1 MESVQEIRLARLID
15 ERRSTTILHDNVLAA
30 AEGRED
36 GNGALTE
43 SQSEQ
48 VAGYRTRM
56 QELDSEISS
65 LTETVESTRRS
76 DTEARRIRAL
86 LAADSAIV
94 GADADGNVAYRT
106 FAEYA
111 RDEIIAGN
119 SGLGK
124 RIAGM
129 LGAQAVD
136 AARERLLLAK
146 RTPANTLSSDVA
158 GLTPAQHIAQI
169 FQVIDASRPLV
180 QSALRDALERGVLT
194 YPRVDA
200 TPVVA
205 VQGSEKTEAGNTGMD
220 ISMQTATASV
230 YLGGGDLSWQAVNW
244 STPNALDLWFRFA
257 AADYALKTEQDAAQ
271 VMQHS
276 AFSNNISSPISGT
289 PTFAQLMTA
298 VGAGY
303 AEVYSNS
310 GRLADTI
317 YLAPD
322 RFGFALG
329 LTSDA
334 FTQFIDV
341 NQQGIGPL
349 KVVIS
354 RGMDSGVI
362 VVGDSQGLL
371 VAETPGAPVE
381 LQVVEPA
388 IGGYEVG
395 IIGAFEAVVVD
406 DGAFA
411 MITTAS

>member
-1 MESVQEIRLARLID
+1 MENVQEIRLARLVD
-15 ERRSTTILHDNVLAA
+15 ERRTTTIVHDNLLNS
-30 AEGRED
+30 AESRED
-36 GNGALTE
+36 GSRDLTE
-43 SQSEQ
+43 SQQEQ
-48 VAGYRTRM
+48 IAGYRTRM
-56 QELDSEISS
+56 TELDAEITS
-65 LTETVESTRRS
+65 LTETVESSRRAE
-76 DTEARRIRAL
+76 TEARRIRAM
-86 LAADSAIV
+86 LASESSIV
-94 GADADGNVAYRT
+94 DADGDQVGYRT
-106 FAEYA
+106 FAAYA
-111 RDEIIAGN
+111 RDEILASRSGKVAQKIAGLV
-119 SGLGK
+119 GTEEVE
-124 RIAGM
+124 R
-129 LGAQAVD
+129 
-136 AARERLLLAK
+136 ARERLNLAM

-158 GLTPAQHIAQI
+158 GLTPPQHIQQI
-169 FQVIDASRPLV
+169 FQVIDTSRPLV
-180 QSALRDALERGVLT
+180 ASALRDTLERGQFT

-205 VQGSEKTEAGNTGMD
+205 VQASEKTEAGNTGMD

-276 AFSNNISSPISGT
+276 AFSNNISSPIAGT

-298 VGAGY
+298 IGAGY
-303 AEVYSNS
+303 AEVYANS
-310 GRLADTI
+310 GRLADTL

-322 RFGFALG
+322 RFGYFLG

-334 FTQFIDV
+334 FTQFV
-341 NQQGIGPL
+341 TVAQAQVGPL
-349 KVVIS
+349 SVVIS
-354 RGMDSGVI
+354 RGMDSGVA
-362 VVGDSQGLL
+362 VVGDRQGLL
-371 VAETPGAPVE
+371 VAETAGAPVE